1 MIRVRYSPNAPGLTI
16 TGHALY
22 APKGGDIVCAAA
34 SILAYTLIKG
44 GGTAE
49 ELGNGL
55 RITGGEK
62 EREAF
67 RLIAGGYE
75 LLAEGYPENIE
86 FEVKK

>member
-1 MIRVRYSPNAPGLTI
+1 MIRVCYSPDAPMLTV

-34 SILAYTLIKG
+34 SILAYTLIKSG
-44 GGTAE
+44 CAME
-49 ELGNGL
+49 ELGCGM
-55 RITGGEK
+55 RITGGK
-62 EREAF
+62 KDREAF

-75 LLAEGYPENIE
+75 LLAEGYPENIG